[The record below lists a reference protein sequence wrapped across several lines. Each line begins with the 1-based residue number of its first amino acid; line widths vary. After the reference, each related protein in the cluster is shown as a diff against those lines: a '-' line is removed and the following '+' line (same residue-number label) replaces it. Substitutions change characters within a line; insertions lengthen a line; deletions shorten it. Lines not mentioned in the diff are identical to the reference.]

1 MTQSLRFDLLE
12 EPWIACEN
20 LAGKRE
26 VLGIRQILARAH
38 ELSAVSDESPLV
50 TAATYRMLLAVV
62 DQTYQPA
69 KRADWLALWKATTL
83 PEGPLAAYFA
93 KWRERFDLFHPVR
106 PFMQVAGLDRILRE
120 AKGKEAEKIP
130 AWRFVME
137 MSSYSSHVHLLEPE
151 PPGAALTP
159 AEAARALLAFSA
171 YASGGRIQN
180 EAESWSG
187 GNVRGGAVIVLR
199 GRTLRETLLLNTVAR
214 DKREKDDVPPW
225 QRDREIAR
233 LERPAVGPTDVLV
246 WPSRRVQLFP
256 EVLDGRCSVR
266 ETLSA
271 AGERMR
277 SETPD
282 PQMAYYQPRDP
293 KKPAMA
299 LRFDPDRAVW
309 RDSGALFDAATGK
322 DAFRRPAATDQLDAL
337 LQDGAIPKRTRLTF
351 QLLGLSSNQAAIRFT
366 RAETIPLPSAVL
378 VEPARLSVL
387 KEGLRLADEV
397 AAGVNTKVL
406 FVLCERF
413 LAPGERNA
421 DKNDIGNLKASL
433 GVMPLFWAT
442 LGEAFGRWLVRVGEA
457 DDPDDVLGEWKAT
470 VRTAAHDAFDTACAR
485 LGVGARSLQAI
496 AQAQNTLHRVLFE
509 TLPQPKAGETTEP
522 TQQGATTP

>member
-26 VLGIRQILARAH
+26 MLGIRQVLARAH

-50 TAATYRMLLAVV
+50 TAATYRMLLAIV

-69 KRADWLALWKATTL
+69 KRADWLALWKAPKL

-93 KWRERFDLFHPVR
+93 TWSERFDLFHPVR

-120 AKGKEAEKIP
+120 AKGKEADKIP

-137 MSSYSSHVHLLEPE
+137 MSSYSSHVHLLEPQ

-180 EAESWSG
+180 EAESWSS
-187 GNVRGGAVIVLR
+187 GNVRGGAIVVLR
-199 GRTLRETLLLNTVAR
+199 GRNLRETLLLNTTTR
-214 DKREKDDVPPW
+214 DKREKDDIPPW
-225 QRDREIAR
+225 QRDRDIAR
-233 LERPAVGPTDVLV
+233 VERPAVGPTDVLV
-246 WPSRRVQLFP
+246 WPSRRVQLFA
-256 EVLDGRCSVR
+256 EVSEDRCMVR
-266 ETLSA
+266 EVLSA
-271 AGERMR
+271 AGERIR

-282 PQMAYYQPRDP
+282 PQMAYYRPRDP

-299 LRFDPDRAVW
+299 VRFAPDRAVW
-309 RDSGALFDAATGK
+309 RDSSALFDAATGK
-322 DAFRRPAATDQLDAL
+322 DAFRRPAAMDQLHAL
-337 LQDGAIPKRTRLTF
+337 AQDGAIPKRTRLTVE
-351 QLLGLSSNQAAIRFT
+351 LLGLSSDQAAIRFT
-366 RAETIPLPSAVL
+366 RAETIPLPSAML
-378 VEPARLSVL
+378 VDAERLAVL
-387 KEGLRLADEV
+387 KDGLKLADEV
-397 AAGVNTKVL
+397 GAGINSKVL

-433 GVMPLFWAT
+433 GVMPLYWAT

-457 DDPDDVLGEWKAT
+457 DDPDDTRTEWKAI
-470 VRTAAHDAFDTACAR
+470 VRRTAKDAFDTACER

-496 AQAQNTLHRVLFE
+496 AQAQNTLHRVLSE
-509 TLPQPKAGETTEP
+509 TLPEP
-522 TQQGATTP
+522 TSGEPTDTTHQGVTAP